1 MSNVITM
8 GKVMDLLLRRKLRG
22 DLGAKKYDKL
32 AQKAQDIQEWV
43 MLEEYYN
50 NYEDLYKKGDDAV

>member
-1 MSNVITM
+1 MNNVITM
-8 GKVMDLLLRRKLRG
+8 GEAMDLLLRRKLRG

-43 MLEEYYN
+43 MLE
-50 NYEDLYKKGDDAV
+50 NYRDTQKEEELV